1 MNIEDLAKMAISEV
15 NSELDNKKSK
25 NDEFTPMVEEITQE
39 KNTNIQEDKIKKE
52 INQVAQELI
61 QELDDLEVKVK
72 EDDKQAMAIKVEALE
87 EKEESI
93 INNEEFFLKNIR
105 ERILV
110 LFEGL
115 KNTKDEHIEKRLD
128 ITITFLEFLLA
139 KIEDRLKK

>member
-25 NDEFTPMVEEITQE
+25 NDEFAPMVEEITQE
-39 KNTNIQEDKIKKE
+39 KNINIQEDKIKKE

-72 EDDKQAMAIKVEALE
+72 EDKQAMAIKVEALE
-87 EKEESI
+87 EKKESI
-93 INNEEFFLKNIR
+93 INNEEFFLKNLR

>member
-1 MNIEDLAKMAISEV
+1 MNIEDLAKMTISEV

-25 NDEFTPMVEEITQE
+25 NDEFAPMVEEITQE
-39 KNTNIQEDKIKKE
+39 ENINIQEDKIKKE

-72 EDDKQAMAIKVEALE
+72 EDKQTMTIKVEALE

-93 INNEEFFLKNIR
+93 INNEEFFLKNLR

>member
-1 MNIEDLAKMAISEV
+1 MNIEDLAKKAISEV
-15 NSELDNKKSK
+15 NSELDQ
-25 NDEFTPMVEEITQE
+25 NDEFIPMVEESKQGDKTS
-39 KNTNIQEDKIKKE
+39 NIQEDKIKQE
-52 INQVAQELI
+52 INKVTQELM
-61 QELDDLEVKVK
+61 QELDQLEVQISSEKPI
-72 EDDKQAMAIKVEALE
+72 IKVEESKILDE
-87 EKEESI
+87 EQI

-115 KNTKDEHIEKRLD
+115 KNTKDEHLEKRLE

>member
-25 NDEFTPMVEEITQE
+25 NDEFAPMVEEITQE
-39 KNTNIQEDKIKKE
+39 KNVNTQEKKIKEE
-52 INQVAQELI
+52 ISKVTQELI

-72 EDDKQAMAIKVEALE
+72 DDKQNVAIKVEALE

-93 INNEEFFLKNIR
+93 INNEEFFLKNLR

-115 KNTKDEHIEKRLD
+115 KNTKDEHMEKRLD
-128 ITITFLEFLLA
+128 MTITFLEFLLA

>member
-15 NSELDNKKSK
+15 NSELDNKKNK
-25 NDEFTPMVEEITQE
+25 NDEFAPMVEEIIQE
-39 KNTNIQEDKIKKE
+39 KNVNAQEKKIKEE
-52 INQVAQELI
+52 ISKVTQELI

-72 EDDKQAMAIKVEALE
+72 DDKQNVAIKVEALE

-93 INNEEFFLKNIR
+93 INNEEFFLKNLR

-115 KNTKDEHIEKRLD
+115 KNTKDEHMEKRLD
-128 ITITFLEFLLA
+128 MTITFLEFLLA

>member
-72 EDDKQAMAIKVEALE
+72 EDKQAMAIKVEALE
-87 EKEESI
+87 EKEENI
-93 INNEEFFLKNIR
+93 INNEEFFLKNLR

-128 ITITFLEFLLA
+128 VTITFLEFLLA

>member
-39 KNTNIQEDKIKKE
+39 KNINIQEDEIKKE

-72 EDDKQAMAIKVEALE
+72 EDKQAMAIKVEALE

>member
-1 MNIEDLAKMAISEV
+1 MNIEDLAKMTISEV

-25 NDEFTPMVEEITQE
+25 NDEFAPMVEEITQE
-39 KNTNIQEDKIKKE
+39 ESINIQEDKIKKE

-72 EDDKQAMAIKVEALE
+72 EDKQAMAIKVEALE
-87 EKEESI
+87 EKEESV
-93 INNEEFFLKNIR
+93 INNEEFFLKNLR

>member
-1 MNIEDLAKMAISEV
+1 
-15 NSELDNKKSK
+15 
-25 NDEFTPMVEEITQE
+25 DEFTPMVEEITQE

-72 EDDKQAMAIKVEALE
+72 EDKQAMAIKVEALE
-87 EKEESI
+87 EKEENI
-93 INNEEFFLKNIR
+93 INNEEFFLKNLR

>member
-25 NDEFTPMVEEITQE
+25 NDEFAPIVEEITQE
-39 KNTNIQEDKIKKE
+39 KSVNTQEKKIKEE
-52 INQVAQELI
+52 ISKVTQELI

-72 EDDKQAMAIKVEALE
+72 DDKQNVAIKVEALE

-93 INNEEFFLKNIR
+93 INNEEFFLKNLR

-115 KNTKDEHIEKRLD
+115 KNTKDEHMEKRLD
-128 ITITFLEFLLA
+128 MTITFLEFLLA

>member
-25 NDEFTPMVEEITQE
+25 NDEFAPMVEEITQE
-39 KNTNIQEDKIKKE
+39 KKIKEE
-52 INQVAQELI
+52 ISKVAQELI

-72 EDDKQAMAIKVEALE
+72 DEKQNVAIKVEALE

-93 INNEEFFLKNIR
+93 INNEEFFLKNLR

-115 KNTKDEHIEKRLD
+115 KNTKDEHMEKRLD
-128 ITITFLEFLLA
+128 MTITFLEFLLA

>member
-1 MNIEDLAKMAISEV
+1 MNIEDLAKKAISEV
-15 NSELDNKKSK
+15 NSELDQ
-25 NDEFTPMVEEITQE
+25 NDEFVPMVEESKQGDKTS
-39 KNTNIQEDKIKKE
+39 NIQENKIKQE
-52 INQVAQELI
+52 INKVTQELM
-61 QELDDLEVKVK
+61 QELDQLEVQISSEKPI
-72 EDDKQAMAIKVEALE
+72 IKVEESKILDE
-87 EKEESI
+87 EQI

-115 KNTKDEHIEKRLD
+115 KNTKDEHLEKRLE

>member
-15 NSELDNKKSK
+15 NSQLDNKKNK
-25 NDEFTPMVEEITQE
+25 NDEFAPMVEEITQE
-39 KNTNIQEDKIKKE
+39 KNVNAQEKKIKEE
-52 INQVAQELI
+52 ISKVTQELI

-72 EDDKQAMAIKVEALE
+72 DDKQNVAIKVEALE

-93 INNEEFFLKNIR
+93 INNEEFFLKNLR

-115 KNTKDEHIEKRLD
+115 KNTKDEHMEKRLD
-128 ITITFLEFLLA
+128 MTITFLEFLLA

>member
-1 MNIEDLAKMAISEV
+1 MNIEDLAKMTISEV

-25 NDEFTPMVEEITQE
+25 NDEFAPMVEEITQE
-39 KNTNIQEDKIKKE
+39 ESINIQEDKIKKE

-72 EDDKQAMAIKVEALE
+72 EDKQTMAIKVEALE

-93 INNEEFFLKNIR
+93 INNEEFFLKNLR

>member
-1 MNIEDLAKMAISEV
+1 MNIEDLAKMTISEV

-25 NDEFTPMVEEITQE
+25 NDEFAPMVEEITQE
-39 KNTNIQEDKIKKE
+39 ESINIQEDKIKKE

-72 EDDKQAMAIKVEALE
+72 EDKQAMTIKVEALE

-93 INNEEFFLKNIR
+93 INNEEFFLKNLR

>member
-15 NSELDNKKSK
+15 NSQLDSKKSK
-25 NDEFTPMVEEITQE
+25 NDEFAPMVEEITQE
-39 KNTNIQEDKIKKE
+39 KNINIQEDKIKKE

-72 EDDKQAMAIKVEALE
+72 EDKQAMAIKVEALG

-93 INNEEFFLKNIR
+93 INNEEFFLKNLR

>member
-25 NDEFTPMVEEITQE
+25 NDEFAPMVEEITQE
-39 KNTNIQEDKIKKE
+39 KSVNVQEKKIKEE
-52 INQVAQELI
+52 INKVAQELI

-72 EDDKQAMAIKVEALE
+72 DDKQNVAIKVEALE
-87 EKEESI
+87 KKEESI
-93 INNEEFFLKNIR
+93 INNEEFFLKNLR

>member
-15 NSELDNKKSK
+15 NSELDNKKNK
-25 NDEFTPMVEEITQE
+25 NDEFAPMVEEITQE
-39 KNTNIQEDKIKKE
+39 KNVNTQEKKIKEE
-52 INQVAQELI
+52 ISKVAQELI

-72 EDDKQAMAIKVEALE
+72 DDKQNVAIKVEALE

-93 INNEEFFLKNIR
+93 INNEEFFLKNLR

-115 KNTKDEHIEKRLD
+115 KNTKDEHMEKRLD
-128 ITITFLEFLLA
+128 MTITFLEFLLA

>member
-25 NDEFTPMVEEITQE
+25 NDEFAPMVEEITQE
-39 KNTNIQEDKIKKE
+39 KSVNTQEKKIKEE
-52 INQVAQELI
+52 ISKVTQELI

-72 EDDKQAMAIKVEALE
+72 DDKQNVAIKVEALE

-93 INNEEFFLKNIR
+93 INNEEFFLKNLR

-128 ITITFLEFLLA
+128 MTITFLEFLLA

>member
-25 NDEFTPMVEEITQE
+25 NDEFAPMVEEITQE
-39 KNTNIQEDKIKKE
+39 KSVDTQEKKIKEE
-52 INQVAQELI
+52 ISKVAQELI

-72 EDDKQAMAIKVEALE
+72 DDKQNVTIKVEALE

-93 INNEEFFLKNIR
+93 INNEEFFLKNLR

-115 KNTKDEHIEKRLD
+115 KNTKDEYMEKRLD
-128 ITITFLEFLLA
+128 MTITFLEFLLA

>member
-15 NSELDNKKSK
+15 NSQLDNKKNK
-25 NDEFTPMVEEITQE
+25 NDEFAPMVEEITQE
-39 KNTNIQEDKIKKE
+39 KNVNTQEKKIKEE
-52 INQVAQELI
+52 ISKVTQELI

-72 EDDKQAMAIKVEALE
+72 DDKQNVAIKVEALE

-93 INNEEFFLKNIR
+93 INNEEFFLKNLR

-115 KNTKDEHIEKRLD
+115 KNTKDEHMEKRLD
-128 ITITFLEFLLA
+128 MTITFLEFLLA